1 MGSTIGGTR
10 SSLLFVGAHR
20 TVDTEDDPSL
30 LKMLK
35 QFEEIDFVNTT
46 QIALRGFEL
55 ESLNEM
61 VSEALCLPR
70 RKTRSLAE
78 VVHQK
83 TLGIPLFIV
92 EFLDALLTEKLL
104 VHHSAT
110 GWGWDVDSI
119 DLKKISSGVAAILAC
134 KLEQLPS
141 EVLSAVKILSVLGS
155 HVDRGILEVVKT
167 HDGSD
172 GSTLI
177 PSLYV
182 AQREGFLD
190 IAGPTFT
197 FMHETIKQAAFN
209 LISAQDRIPVMLRIV
224 ACLLPHCNQDEEA
237 ADAYLFTTVD
247 IVNIIGSQA
256 VSKNPGQSRVFAQL
270 NLYAGK
276 KSKNFRVALDYF
288 EAGISF
294 LQGDYWNNQYE
305 LALSLHESAATAN
318 FAGGRHDQV
327 AIQTNK
333 IFSMARS
340 FEDKFKSYCLYIN
353 VLAIGNTE
361 KAKEQICHLLKSLGE
376 DINPSTI
383 DAPMAMV
390 DFSSVKQMLSGTRKD
405 ILLQLP
411 PMTDRNKR
419 MAVKLMAM
427 LVLYYNQQM
436 THLSGYFS
444 CKIIRMSIQH
454 GHCEDTVFALSVF
467 ACCTLNF
474 LGDIQEAS
482 SLAKSALSMLRLY
495 KSNSEELISRVY
507 SRIYGAVL
515 CHTQSMSK
523 ALPPLLKACRI
534 AFGSGNAEQSIF
546 NTTIYVLRSMQ
557 SGKKIPPLLDEVKA
571 FALKHVSGGFN
582 LFCTLALSSLIHK
595 LIFHL
600 ACCQSCTQNQLNHM
614 GILQLFL
621 APIYKFLST
630 LSGIT
635 FDPSTI
641 LPQLAAAPSEDVVQ
655 TAIAKKEVVFVRAA
669 VVVSVGE
676 SFFLRDFA
684 KAYKTMTLYPNF
696 FQVLDARQQLRITE
710 FEFIFIGGMLSF
722 QWARERREVHW
733 IQRGMNAVAA
743 YEDWAKINPWD
754 CSHRYHMLKAESQH
768 TQGDTNGAI
777 ESFHAAIA
785 SAKKHNHSSHE
796 ALASE
801 FAAHFYDSIGN
812 TEKTKELIQKSHD
825 AYMKW
830 GAAKKAESVI
840 KLLQVVPSIDPSTS
854 SARPPAMSY
863 LSR

>member
-1 MGSTIGGTR
+1 MGSTIGGKR

-104 VHHSAT
+104 VHNSAT

-177 PSLYV
+177 PSLYA
-182 AQREGFLD
+182 AQSEGFLD

-224 ACLLPHCNQDEEA
+224 ACLLPHCKQDEEA

-276 KSKNFRVALDYF
+276 KSKNFRVELDYF

-294 LQGDYWNNQYE
+294 LQGDYWNDQYE

-361 KAKEQICHLLKSLGE
+361 KAKEQIYHLLKSLGE

-495 KSNSEELISRVY
+495 KSTSEELISRVY

-582 LFCTLALSSLIHK
+582 LFRIFALSSLIHK

-600 ACCQSCTQNQLNHM
+600 ACC
-614 GILQLFL
+614 
-621 APIYKFLST
+621 
-630 LSGIT
+630 
-635 FDPSTI
+635 
-641 LPQLAAAPSEDVVQ
+641 
-655 TAIAKKEVVFVRAA
+655 
-669 VVVSVGE
+669 
-676 SFFLRDFA
+676 
-684 KAYKTMTLYPNF
+684 
-696 FQVLDARQQLRITE
+696 
-710 FEFIFIGGMLSF
+710 
-722 QWARERREVHW
+722 
-733 IQRGMNAVAA
+733 
-743 YEDWAKINPWD
+743 
-754 CSHRYHMLKAESQH
+754 
-768 TQGDTNGAI
+768 
-777 ESFHAAIA
+777 
-785 SAKKHNHSSHE
+785 
-796 ALASE
+796 
-801 FAAHFYDSIGN
+801 
-812 TEKTKELIQKSHD
+812 
-825 AYMKW
+825 
-830 GAAKKAESVI
+830 
-840 KLLQVVPSIDPSTS
+840 
-854 SARPPAMSY
+854 
-863 LSR
+863 